1 MKCCL
6 QAVIT
11 KCLYLTG
18 NFHSFLAD
26 NLLLWLCCRNQDFQ
40 EVTVELPGLPALR
53 FAFAYGF
60 RNIQNIVP
68 KVKRGKL
75 PYDFVEVMACPSGRH
90 TVCIK
95 YESEFKAFICA
106 TASVTFFGN

>member
-1 MKCCL
+1 
-6 QAVIT
+6 
-11 KCLYLTG
+11 
-18 NFHSFLAD
+18 
-26 NLLLWLCCRNQDFQ
+26 
-40 EVTVELPGLPALR
+40 VTVELPGLPALR

-106 TASVTFFGN
+106 TASVTFFWKLITTLRCLSCCAAALKEQCTS